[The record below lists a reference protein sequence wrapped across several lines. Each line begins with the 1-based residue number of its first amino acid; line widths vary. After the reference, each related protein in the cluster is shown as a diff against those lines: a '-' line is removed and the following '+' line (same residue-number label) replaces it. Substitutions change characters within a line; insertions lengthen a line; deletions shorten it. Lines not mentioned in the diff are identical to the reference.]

1 MDHLATLKQLI
12 ADAEEDV
19 KKGFGGNK
27 AAKVR
32 ARKKMQEIKKAAQD
46 LREAM
51 LEQGEQGEP
60 EKPE

>member
-12 ADAEEDV
+12 AEAEEDV

-51 LEQGEQGEP
+51 LEKDEQGEP